1 MVISES
7 LPLIAQSLDTL
18 TAIILIRKPL
28 QSEVSLT
35 AANTALISLRCLCHV
50 LGVSKYYS
58 LFQQVL
64 LTFKTKKLSFSDL

>member
-7 LPLIAQSLDTL
+7 LPLIAQSLHNL
-18 TAIILIRKPL
+18 IVIMLIRKPL
-28 QSEVSLT
+28 QAEVRLT
-35 AANTALISLRCLCHV
+35 AANTALISLRCPCHV

-64 LTFKTKKLSFSDL
+64 LLKPPKKFSDL